1 MTPATY
7 RAIIAQLGLSQE
19 AAGVWLAHGKR
30 TGQEWARESGKGP
43 PELVAKV
50 LRLMV
55 RLGLDKDE
63 LR

>member
-7 RAIIAQLGLSQE
+7 RKVIAQLGLTQE
-19 AAGVWLAHGKR
+19 AAGVWLGSCKR
-30 TGQEWARESGKGP
+30 TGQAWAREDGNGP

-55 RLGLDKDE
+55 RLKLPKEE
-63 LR
+63 LH